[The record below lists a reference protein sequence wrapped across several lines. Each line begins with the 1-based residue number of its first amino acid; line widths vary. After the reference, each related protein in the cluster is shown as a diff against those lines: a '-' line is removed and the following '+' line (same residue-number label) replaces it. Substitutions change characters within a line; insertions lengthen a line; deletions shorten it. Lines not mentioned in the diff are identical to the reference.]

1 MVDKVS
7 FLGCGSWGA
16 ALGSILVDKGV
27 QVNFWHRDSHIIEKM
42 TKSRTHYLLPS
53 VTFPDSVG
61 FFSNIDYSI
70 ENINNIVIAVPS
82 QNVREVLYM
91 VKTKINETTHII
103 NIAKGIENHS
113 LMTMSEVIN
122 DVLDNQVKIITLSG
136 PSHAEEVV
144 DRNPTAVVSASED
157 ISLAKYV
164 QDLFSTNKFRV
175 YTNNDIIGVEIGG
188 SAKNVIAIAAGFCD
202 GAGYGD
208 NTKSALI
215 TRGINEISKL
225 GKKLGAKAE
234 TFFDLTGIGDLIDTC
249 YSMHSRNRRL
259 GALVGRG
266 ENLSNIL
273 SQSHMVAEGVK
284 TSHSINNLRSKLNI
298 EMPICDSVYRVLYE
312 NTNPIKEVDDL
323 MTRDLKPEYLD

>member
-1 MVDKVS
+1 MIDKVS

-53 VTFPDSVG
+53 VTFPDSVD

-70 ENINNIVIAVPS
+70 ENINTIVIAVPS
-82 QNVREVLYM
+82 QHVREVLYM
-91 VKTKINETTHII
+91 VKTKISETTHII

-122 DVLDNQVKIITLSG
+122 DVLDNQVKIVTLSG
-136 PSHAEEVV
+136 PSHAEEVA

-175 YTNNDIIGVEIGG
+175 YTNNDIKGVEIGG

-202 GAGYGD
+202 GAGYGL
-208 NTKSALI
+208 SLI
-215 TRGINEISKL
+215 HI
-225 GKKLGAKAE
+225 
-234 TFFDLTGIGDLIDTC
+234 
-249 YSMHSRNRRL
+249 
-259 GALVGRG
+259 
-266 ENLSNIL
+266 
-273 SQSHMVAEGVK
+273 
-284 TSHSINNLRSKLNI
+284 
-298 EMPICDSVYRVLYE
+298 
-312 NTNPIKEVDDL
+312 
-323 MTRDLKPEYLD
+323 